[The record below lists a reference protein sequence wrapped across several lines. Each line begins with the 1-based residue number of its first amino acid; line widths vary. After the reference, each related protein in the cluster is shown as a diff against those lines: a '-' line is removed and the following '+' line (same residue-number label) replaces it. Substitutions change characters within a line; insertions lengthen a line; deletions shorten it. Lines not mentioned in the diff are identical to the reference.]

1 MFDWITGF
9 VVRSGYVGV
18 LLLMLAENVVPPIPS
33 ELIMPLA
40 GFTAARGQL
49 NLVLVILAGTAG
61 SLLGAVLWYV
71 VGKRLGLERL
81 KHLAAR
87 HGRWVTLS
95 PDDVDRADDWFR
107 RHGARTVF
115 FGRLIPTVR
124 TLISVPAGIAGM
136 PLPGFLAWSALGTVL
151 WTTLLAGAGYLL
163 QSQYERVSDYLN
175 PVSTVVVVLIIGW
188 YLYRV
193 VTFRTEEREQ
203 PPEARSS

>member
-1 MFDWITGF
+1 
-9 VVRSGYVGV
+9 
-18 LLLMLAENVVPPIPS
+18 
-33 ELIMPLA
+33 
-40 GFTAARGQL
+40 
-49 NLVLVILAGTAG
+49 
-61 SLLGAVLWYV
+61 
-71 VGKRLGLERL
+71 
-81 KHLAAR
+81 
-87 HGRWVTLS
+87 VTLS
-95 PDDVDRADDWFR
+95 PADVDRADDWFR
-107 RHGARTVF
+107 RHGAKAVF

-193 VTFRTEEREQ
+193 VTFRAVGREQ
-203 PPEARSS
+203 TPEAKSS